1 MKYPFSPE
9 ILDALP
15 EELAELFR
23 ELELFLLGEICGRL
37 NLADKLNEVTVQDI
51 RVLRSHGI
59 DLDAIKK
66 AIAETANVSLDKV
79 DKLLDDVV
87 ARNQQYFQGMADLA
101 SVTAPK
107 RLIDPSDTDAIRRQT
122 KDKFRNLTQS
132 LGFLVRQGSN
142 VVMLEPAQAYQ
153 WALDRAEMQILS
165 GGVSYNQAIRDAVKE
180 LADSGIRVV
189 DYESGHRDHAD
200 VAARRAIMTGVNQ
213 ICDKYAEQSAEYL
226 ETDYYEISA
235 HIGAR
240 DVDGPNGWENHK
252 AWQGK
257 VYSIRSFD
265 KYPSI
270 YEVCGLGDVT
280 GLNGAN
286 CRHKR
291 FPFIEGVSERT
302 WTDEQLAHIDDGH
315 GCTFE
320 GREYT
325 AYQATQKQRMVERTI
340 RKLKRENLAFEKAGL
355 KEDAIDTSVRIRSL
369 DAKYKAFSKAANLP
383 QQRERLRVLE
393 FGKNDAVKVNKN
405 AEQYYQKW
413 SKEIGAN
420 TSIKTLAK
428 YYNVKYNDSPR
439 YELLKGY
446 ARAIEKGDISPLV
459 GFEQYEATSK
469 EIQSVLVGV
478 TTSTGVKIESFATH
492 FVDRVI
498 GQTSTHHK
506 GMRRGVKVSDAYD
519 ALVNPA
525 ELGDVRNLDDGD
537 IRQTLYG
544 SVVTVTISVRDKRLI
559 QTNLT
564 DG

>member
-9 ILDALP
+9 ILDAMP

-23 ELELFLLGEICGRL
+23 ELELFLLGEICDRL

-51 RVLRSHGI
+51 RVLRDHGI

-101 SVTAPK
+101 SVTAPQ
-107 RLIDPSDTDAIRRQT
+107 RLIDPGDTDVIRRQT
-122 KDKFRNLTQS
+122 KDTFRNLTQS
-132 LGFLVRQGSN
+132 LGFLVRQGGN

-257 VYSIRSFD
+257 VYSVRSFD

-315 GCTFE
+315 SCTFE

-340 RKLKRENLAFEKAGL
+340 RKLKREKVAFEKAGL
-355 KEDAIDTSVRIRSL
+355 EEDAIDTSIRIRSL

-383 QQRERLRVLE
+383 QQRERMKVLE
-393 FGKNDAVKVNKN
+393 YGRKEAAQVRAQSD
-405 AEQYYQKW
+405 QYYQEWAKG
-413 SKEIGAN
+413 IGAN
-420 TSIKTLAK
+420 ASIENLAK
-428 YYNVKYNDSPR
+428 YYDVKYNNSPR
-439 YELLKGY
+439 YELLRGY
-446 ARAIEKGDISPLV
+446 ANAIKKGDISPLV
-459 GFEQYEATSK
+459 GFEQYETTAK
-469 EIQSVLVGV
+469 EVQNLLVGAV
-478 TTSTGVKIESFATH
+478 TSNGLKIEGFATH
-492 FVDRVI
+492 FIDRVI
-498 GQTSTHHK
+498 GQTSTAHA
-506 GMRRGVKVSDAYD
+506 GMRRGVTVSDTLNALVKPVRVSDAY
-519 ALVNPA
+519 AM
-525 ELGDVRNLDDGD
+525 DDGD
-537 IRQTLYG
+537 LRQRFFG
-544 SVVTVTISVRDKRLI
+544 VEAVVTISVCDKKLI
-559 QTNLT
+559 QTNPRN
-564 DG
+564 G

>member
-9 ILDALP
+9 ILDAMP

-79 DKLLDDVV
+79 NKLLDDVV
-87 ARNQQYFQGMADLA
+87 DRNSQYFNGLVDAA
-101 SVTAPK
+101 GVTAPQ
-107 RLIDPSDTDAIRRQT
+107 RLVNQSDIDAIRKQT
-122 KDKFRNLTQS
+122 DDQFRNLTQS
-132 LGFLVRQGSN
+132 LGFLVRQGGN

-240 DVDGPNGWENHK
+240 DVDGPNRWDNHK

-257 VYSIRSFD
+257 VYSICSFD

-270 YEVCGLGDVT
+270 FEVCGLGDVT

-340 RKLKRENLAFEKAGL
+340 RKLKREKLAFEKAGL
-355 KEDAIDTSVRIRSL
+355 KEDAQDVNVRIRRL
-369 DAKYKAFSKAANLP
+369 NGLYKDFSKAADLP
-383 QQRERLRVLE
+383 EQRERM
-393 FGKNDAVKVNKN
+393 KV
-405 AEQYYQKW
+405 
-413 SKEIGAN
+413 
-420 TSIKTLAK
+420 IK
-428 YYNVKYNDSPR
+428 
-439 YELLKGY
+439 
-446 ARAIEKGDISPLV
+446 
-459 GFEQYEATSK
+459 
-469 EIQSVLVGV
+469 
-478 TTSTGVKIESFATH
+478 
-492 FVDRVI
+492 
-498 GQTSTHHK
+498 
-506 GMRRGVKVSDAYD
+506 
-519 ALVNPA
+519 
-525 ELGDVRNLDDGD
+525 
-537 IRQTLYG
+537 
-544 SVVTVTISVRDKRLI
+544 
-559 QTNLT
+559 
-564 DG
+564 

>member
-9 ILDALP
+9 ILDAMP

-23 ELELFLLGEICGRL
+23 ELELFLLGEICDRL
-37 NLADKLNEVTVQDI
+37 NLADKLNEVTVKDI
-51 RVLRSHGI
+51 SVLRSHGI

-101 SVTAPK
+101 SVTAPP
-107 RLIDPSDTDAIRRQT
+107 RLIDTSDTDAIRRQT

-132 LGFLVRQGSN
+132 LGFLVRQGDN

-165 GGVSYNQAIRDAVKE
+165 GGMSYNQAIRDAVKE

-213 ICDKYAEQSAEYL
+213 VCDKYAEQSAEYL
-226 ETDYYEISA
+226 KTDYYEISA

-257 VYSIRSFD
+257 VYSVRSFD

-270 YEVCGLGDVT
+270 FEVCGLGDVT

-340 RKLKRENLAFEKAGL
+340 RKLKREKLAFEKAGL
-355 KEDAIDTSVRIRSL
+355 KEDAQDVNVRIRRL
-369 DAKYKAFSKAANLP
+369 NRLYKDFSKAANLP
-383 QQRERLRVLE
+383 EQRERLRVQFVDSKSEEKAAKLLE
-393 FGKNDAVKVNKN
+393 KRN
-405 AEQYYQKW
+405 AE
-413 SKEIGAN
+413 A
-420 TSIKTLAK
+420 
-428 YYNVKYNDSPR
+428 P
-439 YELLKGY
+439 
-446 ARAIEKGDISPLV
+446 
-459 GFEQYEATSK
+459 
-469 EIQSVLVGV
+469 
-478 TTSTGVKIESFATH
+478 
-492 FVDRVI
+492 
-498 GQTSTHHK
+498 
-506 GMRRGVKVSDAYD
+506 
-519 ALVNPA
+519 
-525 ELGDVRNLDDGD
+525 
-537 IRQTLYG
+537 IRQAIKHGDYPLTINADKQARHMEG
-544 SVVTVTISVRDKRLI
+544 TEKPGRSVVTVTMEELQSIIDQNAGNGKIVFVKDGSFRWTSKEIIGANKCIGFTINENGDKIEAWSLKIHYSKTGTHAVPYSGRWKK
-559 QTNLT
+559 
-564 DG
+564 

>member
-9 ILDALP
+9 ILDAMP

-23 ELELFLLGEICGRL
+23 ELELFLLGEICDRL

-101 SVTAPK
+101 SVTAPQ

-122 KDKFRNLTQS
+122 KDAFRNLTQS
-132 LGFLVRQGSN
+132 LGFLVRQGGSM
-142 VVMLEPAQAYQ
+142 VMLEPAQAYQ
-153 WALDRAEMQILS
+153 WALDLAEMQILS

-270 YEVCGLGDVT
+270 FEVCGLGDVT

-355 KEDAIDTSVRIRSL
+355 KEDAIDTSVRICSL

-420 TSIKTLAK
+420 TSIKTIAK

-446 ARAIEKGDISPLV
+446 ARSIEKGDISPLV

-469 EIQSVLVGV
+469 EVQSVLVGV

-492 FVDRVI
+492 FIDRVI

-506 GMRRGVKVSDAYD
+506 GMRSGVKVSDAYD

-525 ELGDVRNLDDGD
+525 VLGDVRNLDDGD

>member
-9 ILDALP
+9 ILDAMP
-15 EELAELFR
+15 DELAELFR

-101 SVTAPK
+101 SVTAPQ

-132 LGFLVRQGSN
+132 LGFLVRQGGSM
-142 VVMLEPAQAYQ
+142 VMLEPAQAYQ

-257 VYSIRSFD
+257 VYSVRSFG

-270 YEVCGLGDVT
+270 FEVCGLGDVT

-446 ARAIEKGDISPLV
+446 ARAIEKGDISPLI

-469 EIQSVLVGV
+469 EVQSVLVGV

-492 FVDRVI
+492 FIDRVI

>member
-9 ILDALP
+9 ILDAMP

-59 DLDAIKK
+59 DLAAIKK

-101 SVTAPK
+101 SVTAPQ

-122 KDKFRNLTQS
+122 KDAFRNLTQS
-132 LGFLVRQGSN
+132 LGFLVRQGGN
-142 VVMLEPAQAYQ
+142 VVMLEPAQAYH
-153 WALDRAEMQILS
+153 WALDRAEMQILP
-165 GGVSYNQAIRDAVKE
+165 GGASYNQAIRDAVKE

-257 VYSIRSFD
+257 VYSVRSFD

-270 YEVCGLGDVT
+270 FEVCGLGDVT

-286 CRHKR
+286 CRHNR

-325 AYQATQKQRMVERTI
+325 AYQATQKQRMIERTL
-340 RKLKRENLAFEKAGL
+340 RKLKREKMAFEKAGL
-355 KEDAIDTSVRIRSL
+355 KEDAQDVNVRIRRLNSL
-369 DAKYKAFSKAANLP
+369 YKDFSKAANLP
-383 QQRERLRVLE
+383 EQKERM
-393 FGKNDAVKVNKN
+393 K
-405 AEQYYQKW
+405 
-413 SKEIGAN
+413 
-420 TSIKTLAK
+420 
-428 YYNVKYNDSPR
+428 
-439 YELLKGY
+439 LL
-446 ARAIEKGDISPLV
+446 
-459 GFEQYEATSK
+459 
-469 EIQSVLVGV
+469 
-478 TTSTGVKIESFATH
+478 
-492 FVDRVI
+492 
-498 GQTSTHHK
+498 
-506 GMRRGVKVSDAYD
+506 
-519 ALVNPA
+519 
-525 ELGDVRNLDDGD
+525 
-537 IRQTLYG
+537 
-544 SVVTVTISVRDKRLI
+544 
-559 QTNLT
+559 
-564 DG
+564 

>member
-9 ILDALP
+9 ILDAMP

-23 ELELFLLGEICGRL
+23 ELELFLLGEICDRL

-59 DLDAIKK
+59 DLEEIKK
-66 AIAETANVSLDKV
+66 AIADTSKVSLDKV
-79 DKLLDDVV
+79 NKLLDDVV
-87 ARNQQYFQGMADLA
+87 DRNVQYFNGLVDAA
-101 SVTAPK
+101 GVTAPQ
-107 RLIDPSDTDAIRRQT
+107 RLVNQSDIDAIRKQT
-122 KDKFRNLTQS
+122 DDQFRNLTQS
-132 LGFLVRQGSN
+132 LGFLVRQGGN

-270 YEVCGLGDVT
+270 FEVCGLGDVT

-325 AYQATQKQRMVERTI
+325 AYQATQKQRMIERTI

-446 ARAIEKGDISPLV
+446 ARAIEKGDISPLI

-469 EIQSVLVGV
+469 EVQSVLVGV

-492 FVDRVI
+492 FIDRVI

>member
-9 ILDALP
+9 ILDAMP

-23 ELELFLLGEICGRL
+23 ELELFLLGEICDRL
-37 NLADKLNEVTVQDI
+37 KLADKLNEVTVQDI

-59 DLDAIKK
+59 DLDVIKK

-87 ARNQQYFQGMADLA
+87 DRNVQYFNGLVDAA
-101 SVTAPK
+101 GVTAPQ
-107 RLIDPSDTDAIRRQT
+107 RLVNQSDIDAIRKQT
-122 KDKFRNLTQS
+122 DDQFRNLTQS
-132 LGFLVRQGSN
+132 LGFLVQQNGKT
-142 VVMLEPAQAYQ
+142 VMLEPAQAYQ

-270 YEVCGLGDVT
+270 FEVCGLGDVT

-325 AYQATQKQRMVERTI
+325 AYQATQKQRMIERTI
-340 RKLKRENLAFEKAGL
+340 RKLKREKMAFEKAGL
-355 KEDAIDTSVRIRSL
+355 KEDAQDVNVRIRRL
-369 DAKYKAFSKAANLP
+369 NGLYKDFSKAADLP
-383 QQRERLRVLE
+383 EQRERM
-393 FGKNDAVKVNKN
+393 KV
-405 AEQYYQKW
+405 
-413 SKEIGAN
+413 
-420 TSIKTLAK
+420 IK
-428 YYNVKYNDSPR
+428 
-439 YELLKGY
+439 
-446 ARAIEKGDISPLV
+446 
-459 GFEQYEATSK
+459 
-469 EIQSVLVGV
+469 
-478 TTSTGVKIESFATH
+478 
-492 FVDRVI
+492 
-498 GQTSTHHK
+498 
-506 GMRRGVKVSDAYD
+506 
-519 ALVNPA
+519 
-525 ELGDVRNLDDGD
+525 
-537 IRQTLYG
+537 
-544 SVVTVTISVRDKRLI
+544 
-559 QTNLT
+559 
-564 DG
+564 

>member
-9 ILDALP
+9 ILDAMP

-101 SVTAPK
+101 SVTAPQ

-122 KDKFRNLTQS
+122 KDAFRNLTQS
-132 LGFLVRQGSN
+132 LGFLVRQGGN
-142 VVMLEPAQAYQ
+142 VVMLEPAQAYH
-153 WALDRAEMQILS
+153 WALDRAEMQILP
-165 GGVSYNQAIRDAVKE
+165 GGASYNQAIRDAVKE

-257 VYSIRSFD
+257 VYSVRSFD

-270 YEVCGLGDVT
+270 FEVCGLGDVT

-340 RKLKRENLAFEKAGL
+340 RKLKRKNLAFEKAGL

-393 FGKNDAVKVNKN
+393 FAKSDAVKVNKN

-439 YELLKGY
+439 YELLRGY
-446 ARAIEKGDISPLV
+446 ANAIEKGDISPLV
-459 GFEQYEATSK
+459 GFEQYETTAK
-469 EIQSVLVGV
+469 EVQNLLVGAV
-478 TTSTGVKIESFATH
+478 TSNGLKIEGFATH
-492 FVDRVI
+492 FIDRVI
-498 GQTSTHHK
+498 GQTSTAHD
-506 GMRRGVKVSDAYD
+506 GMRRGVTVSDTLKALVKPERVSDAY
-519 ALVNPA
+519 AM
-525 ELGDVRNLDDGD
+525 DDGD
-537 IRQTLYG
+537 LRQRFFG
-544 SVVTVTISVRDKRLI
+544 VEAVVTISVRDKKLI
-559 QTNLT
+559 QTNPRN
-564 DG
+564 G

>member
-9 ILDALP
+9 ILDAMP
-15 EELAELFR
+15 DELAELFR
-23 ELELFLLGEICGRL
+23 ELELFLLGEICDRL

-59 DLDAIKK
+59 DLEAIKK

-101 SVTAPK
+101 YVTAPQ

-122 KDKFRNLTQS
+122 RDEFRNLTRS
-132 LGFLVRQGSN
+132 LGFLVHQGGSM
-142 VVMLEPAQAYQ
+142 VMLEPAQAYQ
-153 WALDRAEMQILS
+153 WVLDQAEMQILS

-270 YEVCGLGDVT
+270 FEVCGLGDVT

-325 AYQATQKQRMVERTI
+325 AYQATQKQRMIERTI
-340 RKLKRENLAFEKAGL
+340 RKLKREKMAFEKAGL
-355 KEDAIDTSVRIRSL
+355 KEDAQDVNVRIRRLNSL
-369 DAKYKAFSKAANLP
+369 YKDFSKAANLP
-383 QQRERLRVLE
+383 EQKERM
-393 FGKNDAVKVNKN
+393 K
-405 AEQYYQKW
+405 
-413 SKEIGAN
+413 
-420 TSIKTLAK
+420 
-428 YYNVKYNDSPR
+428 
-439 YELLKGY
+439 LL
-446 ARAIEKGDISPLV
+446 
-459 GFEQYEATSK
+459 
-469 EIQSVLVGV
+469 
-478 TTSTGVKIESFATH
+478 
-492 FVDRVI
+492 
-498 GQTSTHHK
+498 
-506 GMRRGVKVSDAYD
+506 
-519 ALVNPA
+519 
-525 ELGDVRNLDDGD
+525 
-537 IRQTLYG
+537 
-544 SVVTVTISVRDKRLI
+544 
-559 QTNLT
+559 
-564 DG
+564 

>member
-9 ILDALP
+9 ILDAMP

-66 AIAETANVSLDKV
+66 SIAETANVSLDKV

-101 SVTAPK
+101 SVTAPQ

-132 LGFLVRQGSN
+132 LGFLVRQGAN

-153 WALDRAEMQILS
+153 WTLDRAEMQILS

-257 VYSIRSFD
+257 VYSVRSFD

-270 YEVCGLGDVT
+270 FEVCGLGDVT

-393 FGKNDAVKVNKN
+393 FAKSDAVKVNKN